1 MNRGRLNTAA
11 LWLALIA
18 VAVLNWGPGY
28 TARNGSGTYATPNSF
43 SPGTT
48 ISSSDMNENFSD
60 IASEI
65 TNSVAVDGQ
74 STMTG
79 PLKLQNG
86 SQAAPALT
94 FGSDLDTG
102 CWRKGANNMACGAG
116 NTEAFNWTGTGI
128 TLALPVTFGTA
139 LDTTAIANSAIT
151 YAKIQNVSA
160 QNKLLGRYSSGAG
173 VTEEIG
179 LGTGLT
185 INTGNLTAVAQLP
198 RGYIDG
204 CTISNNGSDAT
215 NDIDI
220 AAGVVRDSTNAVDI
234 TCPAHTGKQLDAN
247 WATGS
252 SAGIRNSG
260 AGIANGTY
268 HIYVVA
274 QAAGASPQYYAH
286 TSTTVAT
293 VITALQAETGGS
305 SYIYARRIGSILR
318 ESATIVPFT
327 QNGDYFLRKTLT
339 TIISAN
345 NPGTSAV
352 TRTLDVPT
360 GIRVRADILAS
371 VRNVSSAGVAY
382 SLFTDLDAADD
393 TPSNTLTDTADAANT
408 AASVSSAPVNKTVTT
423 NTSGQIRSRI
433 SFSDANVTVRISVRG
448 WLDARGK
455 DN

>member
-28 TARNGSGTYATPNSF
+28 TARNGSGTYTTPNSF

-74 STMTG
+74 SSMTG

-86 SQAAPALT
+86 TQAAPALT

-116 NTEAFNWTGTGI
+116 NTEAFNWTGSAFNI
-128 TLALPVTFGTA
+128 LLPVTLSTA
-139 LDTTAIANSAIT
+139 LGTSAIDNSAIT
-151 YAKIQNVSA
+151 YAKIQNISA

-252 SAGIRNSG
+252 SAGLRDGGS
-260 AGIANGTY
+260 GIANGTY

-274 QAAGASPQYYAH
+274 QAAGANPQYYAH

-293 VITALQAETGGS
+293 VLTALQTS
-305 SYIYARRIGSILR
+305 CSCVTYTYARRIGSILR
-318 ESATIVPFT
+318 ESGAIVAFT
-327 QNGDYFLRKTLT
+327 QNGDYFERNS
-339 TIISAN
+339 IAADVNAS

-352 TRTLDVPT
+352 TRTLSVPT
-360 GIRVRADILAS
+360 GIVVDAVVQSGAAS
-371 VRNVSSAGVAY
+371 GGSSIGHVLLSPLTATDVAASSTANTGYAGSSPVSSFG
-382 SLFTDLDAADD
+382 LLRI
-393 TPSNTLTDTADAANT
+393 
-408 AASVSSAPVNKTVTT
+408 KT
-423 NTSGQIRSRI
+423 NTSGQIRSRFEA
-433 SFSDANVTVRISVRG
+433 SAADTTLRISTGG
-448 WLDARGK
+448 WFDRRGK
-455 DN
+455 DGQ